1 MSTYLRM
8 AIVMATTIAVAL
20 AAVIYYQV
28 GVAHLFPMVY
38 NQHSGPATSAV
49 RMLDWAIPVTLAILE
64 LGVIVWAI
72 SGGVQEER
80 ARVRRGGR
88 R

>member
-8 AIVMATTIAVAL
+8 AVLMATTIAVGVTG
-20 AAVIYYQV
+20 VIYYQV

-38 NQHSGPATSAV
+38 DGGGPWTDAV
-49 RMLDWAIPVTLAILE
+49 KMLEWAVPVTLAILE
-64 LGVIVWAI
+64 LGVIAWAI